1 MTTSGGNGMTSTPA
15 PPPLPAGRVVAVPGR
30 GELFVRTADGPS
42 EAIPVML
49 IHGWQATA
57 DMNFF
62 PLYQPLASRH
72 PVIAADLRGHGRSL
86 YPETQFTLE
95 DAADDNAALLAHLGI
110 ARAIVVGYSIGTA
123 VTQVLVDRHPDLVA
137 GMVLIGGELRP
148 ASRPHEKVYNRIGG
162 WQGTAQRVTAGRW
175 GAHRVVSKST
185 RENPDAE
192 VLRHWLVGEMERGH
206 SAAIRGAGRA
216 LGRFDGRPIAPA
228 HNVPAS
234 VVITRRDRLVR
245 PPRQEALAT
254 AWRAEVIDL
263 DADHDAPVA
272 QPKAFVEA
280 VLTAVSRVSARVADG
295 GVVERATA

>member
-1 MTTSGGNGMTSTPA
+1 MTTNDGNRMTSTPM

-30 GELFVRTADGPS
+30 GELFVRTADGAS
-42 EAIPVML
+42 DAIPVVL

-95 DAADDNAALLAHLGI
+95 DAADDNAALLPHLGI
-110 ARAIVVGYSIGTA
+110 TRAIVVGYSIGTA

-137 GMVLIGGELRP
+137 GIVLIGGELRP
-148 ASRPHEKVYNRIGG
+148 DSRPHEKIYNRIGG
-162 WQGTAQRVTAGRW
+162 WQGTAQRITAGRW
-175 GAHRVVSKST
+175 SAHRVLSKSL

-216 LGRFDGRPIAPA
+216 LGRFDGRPIART

-245 PPRQEALAT
+245 PPRQEALAA
-254 AWRAEVIDL
+254 AWRAGVIDL

-272 QPKAFVEA
+272 QPKAFVDA
-280 VLTAVSRVSARVADG
+280 ALTAVNRVAARVADG
-295 GVVERATA
+295 KAVETAMA